1 MPPRWSGASAP
12 RSHGETFLA
21 LLRTRLVPNG
31 LYFLDE
37 PETPLSPSRVLALIA
52 LLADCVAEGCQFIIA
67 THSPI
72 LMALPGA
79 TILLAQNGTLRQAAW
94 DDLEHVRVTRAFLT
108 NPAGVLRRVL
118 DPD

>member
-1 MPPRWSGASAP
+1 
-12 RSHGETFLA
+12 
-21 LLRTRLVPNG
+21 LLRRRLVPNG

-37 PETPLSPSRVLALIA
+37 PETPLSPTRVLALLALIA
-52 LLADCVAEGCQFIIA
+52 DRVAEGCQFIIA

-79 TILLAQNGTLRQAAW
+79 AILLAEAGQLRATAW

-108 NPAGVLRRVL
+108 NPAAVLHKLFSEGSGCDDREATS
-118 DPD
+118 